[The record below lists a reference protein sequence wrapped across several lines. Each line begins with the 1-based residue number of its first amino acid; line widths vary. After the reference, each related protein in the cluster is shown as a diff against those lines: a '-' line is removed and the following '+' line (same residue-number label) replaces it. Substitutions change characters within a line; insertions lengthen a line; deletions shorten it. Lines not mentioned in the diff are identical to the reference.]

1 MLNMKMSN
9 TDWGVIR
16 NTKDCLFNL
25 LFNFP
30 KANFVLEW
38 YDRKYIDYILKM
50 ILLHPYLVRN
60 VRVIFKLCSLLIT
73 TITYLTSTKLDT

>member
-30 KANFVLEW
+30 KVNFILEW
-38 YDRKYIDYILKM
+38 HDRK
-50 ILLHPYLVRN
+50 
-60 VRVIFKLCSLLIT
+60 
-73 TITYLTSTKLDT
+73 